1 MAGRRIGIYEAEHF
15 FHSSALLLVV
25 LVNWGGG
32 GVLNTV
38 LVSLTFPLLFGTS
51 FTSLQTLKFYSPA
64 GLTFS
69 VLLSV

>member
-15 FHSSALLLVV
+15 FHSSALLLFV
-25 LVNWGGG
+25 LVNWQGGL
-32 GVLNTV
+32 LNTV